1 MSRFL
6 LAGLFVL
13 SLTICAGCG
22 GDSGP
27 AVAPDKDDLNKSKA
41 NISGMGDDKGEEGGA
56 GKLPPPPPLPPIPPG
71 NQ

>member
-1 MSRFL
+1 MSRYL

-27 AVAPDKDDLNKSKA
+27 TVAPDGPVENAGK
-41 NISGMGDDKGEEGGA
+41 ISGMGDDKDAEGGA

>member
-1 MSRFL
+1 MSRYL

-13 SLTICAGCG
+13 SLSIYTGCG

-27 AVAPDKDDLNKSKA
+27 AVAPDKPVDNTNAS
-41 NISGMGDDKGEEGGA
+41 ISGMGDDTSEEGEK

>member
-1 MSRFL
+1 MSRYL

-13 SLTICAGCG
+13 SLTIYAGCG

-27 AVAPDKDDLNKSKA
+27 AVAPDKPVDKA
-41 NISGMGDDKGEEGGA
+41 KTSISGMGDDKTEEGGA
-56 GKLPPPPPLPPIPPG
+56 GKLPPPPPLPPIPEG

>member
-1 MSRFL
+1 MSRYL

-22 GDSGP
+22 GDTGP
-27 AVAPDKDDLNKSKA
+27 AIAPDEDVKA
-41 NISGMGDDKGEEGGA
+41 GNSSISGMGDDKTDDGGA

>member
-1 MSRFL
+1 MSRYL

-13 SLTICAGCG
+13 SLTICVGCG
-22 GDSGP
+22 DSGGP
-27 AVAPDKDDLNKSKA
+27 AVAPDKPAENAGKITGMDDEKTT
-41 NISGMGDDKGEEGGA
+41 EGGT